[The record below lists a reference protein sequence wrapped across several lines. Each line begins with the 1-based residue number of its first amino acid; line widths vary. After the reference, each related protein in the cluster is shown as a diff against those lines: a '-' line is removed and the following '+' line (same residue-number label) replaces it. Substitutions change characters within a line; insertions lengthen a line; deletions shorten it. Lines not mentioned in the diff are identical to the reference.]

1 MLARLL
7 NASVRS
13 PMSRSRWFPL
23 FVSLMAL
30 AIGST
35 PAWAQ
40 HRGGNGGGWPP
51 PRPVHVDAGN
61 PAPGNPQSGR
71 ERDSR
76 NAPSMEASIRPRPTA
91 SDCGRSMALS
101 PGDQV
106 LAVQP
111 VEGGG
116 RVQCRI
122 KIMGADG
129 MVRVMMVSPGF

>member
-1 MLARLL
+1 
-7 NASVRS
+7 
-13 PMSRSRWFPL
+13 MSRSRWLSL
-23 FVSLMAL
+23 FASLTIL
-30 AIGST
+30 IVGST

-40 HRGGNGGGWPP
+40 HRGGNGGSWPP
-51 PRPVHVDAGN
+51 PPHGGRN
-61 PAPGNPQSGR
+61 EQSQPAPGPQGGR
-71 ERDSR
+71 DPRTT
-76 NAPSMEASIRPRPTA
+76 PSMEASVRPRPSA

-111 VEGGG
+111 MDFGG

-122 KIMGADG
+122 KVMGADG

>member
-23 FVSLMAL
+23 FVSLLAL
-30 AIGST
+30 AIST

-40 HRGGNGGGWPP
+40 HRGGGNGGGWPP
-51 PRPVHVDAGN
+51 PRPVRPDAGN
-61 PAPGNPQSGR
+61 PAPGNPQSGHD
-71 ERDSR
+71 RDSR
-76 NAPSMEASIRPRPTA
+76 NAPSMEASIRPQPTA
-91 SDCGRSMALS
+91 SDCGRSMALA
-101 PGDQV
+101 PGDQI

-111 VEGGG
+111 VDGGG

>member
-1 MLARLL
+1 
-7 NASVRS
+7 
-13 PMSRSRWFPL
+13 MSRSRWFPL
-23 FVSLMAL
+23 FASLTVL
-30 AIGST
+30 AVGST

-51 PRPVHVDAGN
+51 
-61 PAPGNPQSGR
+61 APQHGGRNEPPPPPGPQVGR
-71 ERDSR
+71 DPR
-76 NAPSMEASIRPRPTA
+76 NAPSMEASVRPRPGA

-101 PGDQV
+101 PGDQI

-111 VEGGG
+111 MDFGG

-122 KIMGADG
+122 KVMGADG

>member
-1 MLARLL
+1 
-7 NASVRS
+7 
-13 PMSRSRWFPL
+13 MSRSSWFPL
-23 FVSLMAL
+23 FASLTVL
-30 AIGST
+30 AVGST

-51 PRPVHVDAGN
+51 APHGGRNEPSQPPPGPQGGRDPRS
-61 PAPGNPQSGR
+61 AP
-71 ERDSR
+71 
-76 NAPSMEASIRPRPTA
+76 PSMEASVRPRPGA

-101 PGDQV
+101 PGDQI

-111 VEGGG
+111 VDSSGG

-122 KIMGADG
+122 KVMGADG